1 MEGEIM
7 RTTSTPGK
15 QAGFWHRLKNS
26 TMQTPWHILRQLALL
41 APLGTLCLPMF
52 YAGHKNVSLITIILC
67 LSNHGADL
75 RPMITDKGY
84 GFAVAAVFCA
94 LVLGIAEL
102 ICSLFTAA
110 KGGDRRNMT
119 AFGIN
124 AAVFALTA
132 F

>member
-1 MEGEIM
+1 
-7 RTTSTPGK
+7 
-15 QAGFWHRLKNS
+15 
-26 TMQTPWHILRQLALL
+26 
-41 APLGTLCLPMF
+41 MF

-119 AFGIN
+119 VFGIN
-124 AAVFALTA
+124 AAVFALAA

>member
-1 MEGEIM
+1 M
-7 RTTSTPGK
+7 
-15 QAGFWHRLKNS
+15 
-26 TMQTPWHILRQLALL
+26 
-41 APLGTLCLPMF
+41 GTAVPPMF

-102 ICSLFTAA
+102 ICSLFNR
-110 KGGDRRNMT
+110 GQGRDRRNMT